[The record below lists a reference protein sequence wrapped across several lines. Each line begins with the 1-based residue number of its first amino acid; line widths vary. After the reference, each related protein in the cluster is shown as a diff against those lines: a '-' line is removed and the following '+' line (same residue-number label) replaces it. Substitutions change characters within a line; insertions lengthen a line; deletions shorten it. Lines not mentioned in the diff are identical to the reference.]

1 MSPKKLGNQHLPGGA
16 ISGATSW
23 GLSSSF
29 EGKRDGVLLLWV
41 GGPSLP
47 LPHISAR
54 CWAPAQEP
62 PKDIGV
68 QCPSG
73 SSGFSLRPPCPPRY
87 LWLLVQRLLVHR
99 RVGAAEISRLTT
111 PEGV

>member
-1 MSPKKLGNQHLPGGA
+1 M
-16 ISGATSW
+16 
-23 GLSSSF
+23 
-29 EGKRDGVLLLWV
+29 GVLLLWM

-62 PKDIGV
+62 PKDVGV
-68 QCPSG
+68 QCLSG
-73 SSGFSLRPPCPPRY
+73 SSGFSPRPPRPPGH

-99 RVGAAEISRLTT
+99 RVRAAEISLLTT
-111 PEGV
+111 PEGG

>member
-1 MSPKKLGNQHLPGGA
+1 MGSYYRG
-16 ISGATSW
+16 W
-23 GLSSSF
+23 
-29 EGKRDGVLLLWV
+29 
-41 GGPSLP
+41 GGPAFPCPTFQPGAGLQLRS
-47 LPHISAR
+47 
-54 CWAPAQEP
+54 P

-73 SSGFSLRPPCPPRY
+73 SSGFSLRPPCPPCY

-99 RVGAAEISRLTT
+99 RVGAAEISRLAT